1 MPAGLEVTV
10 PLPDPELATV
20 NNGLSVK
27 VAVTDLAVSIVTLQ
41 GFAEPLHA
49 PDQPAKTEVAEG
61 VAVSITTVF
70 GLYGSEQSVPQ
81 WMPPGLEVI
90 VPVPAPVRETDSK
103 RWVELLNWATT
114 AVYFWIETMQGFV
127 CPAHAPDQPIKV
139 SPLAG
144 VAVRLTTV
152 PFGYNSMQSLPQS
165 MPGMVELIVPA
176 PRTSAVKYAWLG
188 RFFPVS

>member
-27 VAVTDLAVSIVTLQ
+27 VEVT
-41 GFAEPLHA
+41 
-49 PDQPAKTEVAEG
+49 
-61 VAVSITTVF
+61 
-70 GLYGSEQSVPQ
+70 
-81 WMPPGLEVI
+81 

-176 PRTSAVKYAWLG
+176 PRTSAVK
-188 RFFPVS
+188 